1 MTTETPETTEPS
13 APLSKKKQRK
23 LIIKSAFGLLDNEL
37 QEHYPLCFNR
47 KALKPLKIGIYD
59 DIRAEHPE
67 LDEKALKMALAI
79 HCGSKDYLAT
89 LTEGNK
95 RINATG
101 DEIEPISEAGAIHA
115 KERLKAIADKGER
128 DKQRK
133 IAHKARLKVEREK
146 RDEKAA
152 EKAKAEAKAEGEKLK
167 EVIPKTDKTPKV
179 TSNKPVIVTKKPEV
193 ATKKP
198 PTITTKKR
206 PTLSFLRDK

>member
-1 MTTETPETTEPS
+1 MTTETEATTEPS

-23 LIIKSAFGLLDNEL
+23 IVIKSAFGLLDNEL

-133 IAHKARLKVEREK
+133 IAHKAQLKVEREK
-146 RDEKAA
+146 RDKKAA
-152 EKAKAEAKAEGEKLK
+152 EKAKAEEKAQPKPK
-167 EVIPKTDKTPKV
+167 ADKPKPVIETKK
-179 TSNKPVIVTKKPEV
+179 SVIVTKKPEIV
-193 ATKKP
+193 AKKS